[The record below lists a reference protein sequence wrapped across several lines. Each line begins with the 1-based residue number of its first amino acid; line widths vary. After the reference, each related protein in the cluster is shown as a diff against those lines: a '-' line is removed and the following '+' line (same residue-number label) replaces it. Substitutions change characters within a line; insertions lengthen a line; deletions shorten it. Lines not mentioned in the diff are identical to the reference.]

1 MCTINVVNRTV
12 CLIFFLKGIGSGFRH
27 PGHPLA
33 TTLQTAGGAEN
44 DGHEI
49 AGHEIDGPSCRA

>member
-1 MCTINVVNRTV
+1 METNNLHTMH
-12 CLIFFLKGIGSGFRH
+12 FIGV
-27 PGHPLA
+27 
-33 TTLQTAGGAEN
+33 AEN

>member
-1 MCTINVVNRTV
+1 MTLTIVERGKK
-12 CLIFFLKGIGSGFRH
+12 L
-27 PGHPLA
+27 
-33 TTLQTAGGAEN
+33 LQIRDYFIVHIALRGGAEN

>member
-1 MCTINVVNRTV
+1 MQDALHFVLLVHLMFVLDR
-12 CLIFFLKGIGSGFRH
+12 F
-27 PGHPLA
+27 
-33 TTLQTAGGAEN
+33 GGAEN

>member
-1 MCTINVVNRTV
+1 M
-12 CLIFFLKGIGSGFRH
+12 LLFFLFFVLISAVLFVEFFLSH
-27 PGHPLA
+27 YD
-33 TTLQTAGGAEN
+33 GGAEN

>member
-1 MCTINVVNRTV
+1 MAQEVRLLFIVHVFKTPKPEPV
-12 CLIFFLKGIGSGFRH
+12 
-27 PGHPLA
+27 
-33 TTLQTAGGAEN
+33 GGAEN